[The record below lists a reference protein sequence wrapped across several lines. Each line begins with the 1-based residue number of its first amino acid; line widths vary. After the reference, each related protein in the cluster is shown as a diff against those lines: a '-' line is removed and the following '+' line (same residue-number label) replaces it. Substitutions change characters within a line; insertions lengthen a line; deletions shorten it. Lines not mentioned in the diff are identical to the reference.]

1 MTFITKIEHF
11 DSINKKICYNFVSQY
26 FMEVSENCF
35 HCGQGIE
42 KERILFDEKTFC
54 CNGCKSVYEILN
66 TNNLTNFY
74 ELNKRAGI
82 RPGDENTSQFDYLDT
97 PEIFE
102 KVTDFSEGDTSLVTF
117 KIPVIHCSSCIWL
130 LESLHTLNKNIK
142 YSQVNFTRKTLQI
155 SFNHKEL
162 KLSELAN
169 FLTNL
174 GYKPAISLETA
185 DKNVD
190 HLDKSLL
197 VKFAI
202 AGFAF
207 GNGMFLAF
215 PEYIGGEDYWM
226 EHYKG
231 LFRTLMFL
239 LACPVVFYSA
249 SDYYKSAWYGL
260 KNKIV
265 NIDVPIVL
273 GILVLFGRSVYEIA
287 TDYGPGYFDT
297 LCGLLFFMLMG
308 KIFQKRTYNALS
320 YDRDYKSFYPIAVT
334 KVDFNGK
341 QDNILLS
348 EIKVGDRILVR
359 NQEII
364 PVDAILISGEGNID
378 NSFITGESVSISKQP
393 GDKIFAGGKQI
404 GSSLELEVIKNV
416 DQSYLTQLWNK
427 EAFKKHET
435 GLDTLTNNISKYFT
449 FIILG
454 IALISGIYW
463 SFIDLEK
470 MFQVISAILIIAC
483 PCALALSAPFTFG
496 HIMRILGRNKFYVK
510 DTLTIEK
517 IAKLDTVV
525 FDKTGTI
532 TQRKKSNI
540 RYEGAEISEFDLLN
554 IKTLLKNSNH
564 PLSKSLYEFVDV
576 SDDYFPVEN
585 FTEISGK
592 GYEAEVRSNRYKI
605 GSAKYNGQESKN
617 LETAVYISKNNE
629 YVGKFIFKNEYRKN
643 LKVLFSRLTTYKI
656 FILSGD
662 NASEENQLKELIP
675 NCEGM
680 AFNQNPEDKLNY
692 IQELQARNLKVAMLG
707 DGLNDA
713 GALKQSNVGIA
724 ISDDTN
730 TFTPSSDVIMDG
742 DKVVHLD
749 HYLNVCKGSITI
761 VKMTFIISFLY
772 NIVGLSYA
780 VTGHMHPLFAAIIM
794 PISSITVVTFTTLST
809 WILGRKYFRKHA

>member
-1 MTFITKIEHF
+1 MK
-11 DSINKKICYNFVSQY
+11 
-26 FMEVSENCF
+26 VSENCF

-66 TNNLTNFY
+66 ANNLNNFY

-82 RPGDENTSQFDYLDT
+82 RPGDENSGQFDYLDT

-102 KVTDFSEGDTSLVTF
+102 KVTDFSEGNTSLITF

-142 YSQVNFTRKTLQI
+142 YSQVNFTRKTLQV
-155 SFNHKEL
+155 SFNHNEL

-174 GYKPAISLETA
+174 GYKPVISLETA
-185 DKNVD
+185 DKNVE

-202 AGFAF
+202 AAFAF

-231 LFRTLMFL
+231 LFRALMCL
-239 LACPVVFYSA
+239 LAIPVVVYSA

-273 GILVLFGRSVYEIA
+273 GIIVLFGRSLYEVA

-297 LCGLLFFMLMG
+297 LCGLLFFMLLG
-308 KIFQKRTYNALS
+308 KIFQKRTYSALS

-334 KVDFNGK
+334 KVDFDGK

-348 EIKVGDRILVR
+348 EIKIGDRILVR

-364 PVDAILISGEGNID
+364 PVDAILINGDGNID
-378 NSFITGESVSISKQP
+378 NSFITGESATISKQP

-435 GLDTLTNNISKYFT
+435 GLDTLTNKVSKYFT

-463 SFIDLEK
+463 YFIDLNK

-510 DTLTIEK
+510 DTITIEK
-517 IAKLDTVV
+517 IAKLDTIV

-532 TQRKKSNI
+532 THRKKSNI
-540 RYEGAEISEFDLLN
+540 TYEGAEIQEFDLLN

-564 PLSKSLYEFVDV
+564 PLSKSLYDFIEVN
-576 SDDYFPVEN
+576 DDYYQVEH
-585 FTEISGK
+585 FREISGK
-592 GYEAEVRSNRYKI
+592 GYEAMVRGNLYKI
-605 GSAKYNGQESKN
+605 GSARYNNQESKN

-629 YVGKFIFKNEYRKN
+629 FIGKFIFKNEYRENLKN
-643 LKVLFSRLTTYKI
+643 LFKKLAGYHV

-675 NCEGM
+675 ASKGM
-680 AFNQNPEDKLNY
+680 AFNQSPEDKLNY
-692 IQELQARNLKVAMLG
+692 IKNLQDQNFKVAMLG

-724 ISDDTN
+724 IADDTN
-730 TFTPSSDVIMDG
+730 SFTPSSDVIMDG
-742 DKVVHLD
+742 EKVVLLD
-749 HYLNVCKGSITI
+749 KYLNVCKGSMTI

-772 NIVGLSYA
+772 NVVGLSYA
-780 VTGHMHPLFAAIIM
+780 VTGHMHPLFAALIM
-794 PISSITVVTFTTLST
+794 PASSITVVSFTTLST
-809 WILGRKYFRKHA
+809 WILGRKYFKKNA

>member
-1 MTFITKIEHF
+1 MK
-11 DSINKKICYNFVSQY
+11 
-26 FMEVSENCF
+26 VSENCF

-66 TNNLTNFY
+66 ANNLNNFY

-82 RPGDENTSQFDYLDT
+82 RPGDENSGQFDYLDT

-102 KVTDFSEGDTSLVTF
+102 KVTDFSEGNTSLVTF

-155 SFNHKEL
+155 SFNHNEL

-174 GYKPAISLETA
+174 GYKPVISLETA
-185 DKNVD
+185 DKNIE

-202 AGFAF
+202 AAFAF

-231 LFRTLMFL
+231 LFRALMCL
-239 LACPVVFYSA
+239 LAIPVVVYSA

-260 KNKIV
+260 KNKFV

-273 GILVLFGRSVYEIA
+273 GIIVLFGRSLYEVA
-287 TDYGPGYFDT
+287 TNYGPGYFDT
-297 LCGLLFFMLMG
+297 LCGLLFFMLLG

-334 KVDFNGK
+334 KVDFDGK

-348 EIKVGDRILVR
+348 EIKIGDRILVR

-364 PVDAILISGEGNID
+364 PVDAILINGEGNID
-378 NSFITGESVSISKQP
+378 NSFITGESATISKQP

-435 GLDTLTNNISKYFT
+435 GLDTLTNNVSKYFT

-463 SFIDLEK
+463 YFIDLDK

-510 DTLTIEK
+510 DTITIEK
-517 IAKLDTVV
+517 IAKLDTLV

-532 TQRKKSNI
+532 THRKKSNI
-540 RYEGAEISEFDLLN
+540 TYEGAEIRDFDLLN

-564 PLSKSLYEFVDV
+564 PLSKSLYEFIEVN
-576 SDDYFPVEN
+576 DDYYLVEN
-585 FTEISGK
+585 FREISGK
-592 GYEAEVRSNRYKI
+592 GYEAMVRGNLYKV
-605 GSAKYNGQESKN
+605 GSAKYNNQNSKN

-629 YVGKFIFKNEYRKN
+629 FIGKFIFKNEYRENLKN
-643 LKVLFSRLTTYKI
+643 LFKKLSGYNV

-662 NASEENQLKELIP
+662 NSSEEIQLKELIP
-675 NCEGM
+675 AYKGM
-680 AFNQNPEDKLNY
+680 AFNQSPEDKLNY
-692 IQELQARNLKVAMLG
+692 IKTLQDQNLKVAMLG

-724 ISDDTN
+724 IADDTN
-730 TFTPSSDVIMDG
+730 SFTPSSDVIMNG
-742 DKVVHLD
+742 EKVVHLD
-749 HYLNVCKGSITI
+749 KYLNVCKGSMTI

-772 NIVGLSYA
+772 NVVGLSYA
-780 VTGHMHPLFAAIIM
+780 VTGHMHPLFAALIM
-794 PISSITVVTFTTLST
+794 PASSITVVSFTTLST
-809 WILGRKYFRKHA
+809 WILGRKYFKKHA

>member
-1 MTFITKIEHF
+1 
-11 DSINKKICYNFVSQY
+11 
-26 FMEVSENCF
+26 MEVSENCF
-35 HCGQGIE
+35 HCGQEIE

-66 TNNLTNFY
+66 TNNLSNFY

-82 RPGDENTSQFDYLDT
+82 RPDESSSQFEYLDT
-97 PEIFE
+97 QEIFD
-102 KVTDFSEGDTSLVTF
+102 KVTDFSEGGTSLVTF

-130 LESLHTLNKNIK
+130 LESLHTLNKSIK

-155 SFNHKEL
+155 SFNHNEL

-174 GYKPAISLETA
+174 GYKPVISLETA
-185 DKNVD
+185 DKNVE

-202 AGFAF
+202 AAFAF

-231 LFRTLMFL
+231 LFRALMCL
-239 LACPVVFYSA
+239 LAIPVVVYSA

-260 KNKIV
+260 KNRIV

-273 GILVLFGRSVYEIA
+273 GIIVLFGRSLYEVA
-287 TDYGPGYFDT
+287 TNYGPGYFDT
-297 LCGLLFFMLMG
+297 LCGLLFFMLLG

-334 KVDFNGK
+334 KVDFEGK
-341 QDNILLS
+341 QENILLS
-348 EIKVGDRILVR
+348 DVKVGDRILVR

-378 NSFITGESVSISKQP
+378 NSFITGESESISKQP

-404 GSSLELEVIKNV
+404 GSSLELEVIKDV

-435 GLDTLTNNISKYFT
+435 GLDTLTNTISKYFT

-454 IALISGIYW
+454 IALVAGIYW
-463 SFIDLEK
+463 ATVDMEK

-517 IAKLDTVV
+517 IAKLDTIV

-532 TQRKKSNI
+532 THRKKSNI
-540 RYEGAEISEFDLLN
+540 RYEGAEISEFDSLN

-564 PLSKSLYEFVDV
+564 PLSKSLYEFIEVKDE
-576 SDDYFPVEN
+576 YFPAEH
-585 FTEISGK
+585 FREISGK
-592 GYEAEVRSNRYKI
+592 GYEASVRGNIYKI
-605 GSAKYNGQESKN
+605 GSAKYNNQESKN
-617 LETAVYISKNNE
+617 LETAVYVSKNNE
-629 YVGKFIFKNEYRKN
+629 FLGKFIFKNEYREN
-643 LKVLFSRLTTYKI
+643 LKDLFRNLTNYKVY
-656 FILSGD
+656 ILSGD
-662 NASEENQLKELIP
+662 NSSEEDQLKELIP
-675 NCEGM
+675 NYKSM

-692 IQELQARNLKVAMLG
+692 IQNLQSQNMKVAMLG

-724 ISDDTN
+724 IADDSN
-730 TFTPSSDVIMDG
+730 SFTPSSDVIMNG
-742 DKVVHLD
+742 EKVVTLD
-749 HYLNVCKGSITI
+749 RYLNVCKGSIKI
-761 VKMTFIISFLY
+761 VKITFIISFLY

-780 VTGHMHPLFAAIIM
+780 VTGHMHPLFAALIM
-794 PISSITVVTFTTLST
+794 PASSITVVSFTTLST
-809 WILGRKYFRKHA
+809 WILGRKYFKNQA

>member
-1 MTFITKIEHF
+1 MK
-11 DSINKKICYNFVSQY
+11 
-26 FMEVSENCF
+26 VSENCF

-66 TNNLTNFY
+66 TNNLSNFY

-82 RPGDENTSQFDYLDT
+82 RPDESSSQFEYLDT
-97 PEIFE
+97 QEIFD
-102 KVTDFSEGDTSLVTF
+102 KVTDFSEGGTSLVTF

-155 SFNHKEL
+155 SFNHNEL
-162 KLSELAN
+162 KLSELAS

-174 GYKPAISLETA
+174 GYKPVISLETA
-185 DKNVD
+185 DKNVE

-202 AGFAF
+202 AAFAF

-231 LFRTLMFL
+231 LFRALMCL
-239 LACPVVFYSA
+239 LAIPVVGYSA

-260 KNKIV
+260 KNGIV

-273 GILVLFGRSVYEIA
+273 GIIVLFGRSLYEVA
-287 TDYGPGYFDT
+287 TNYGPGYFDT
-297 LCGLLFFMLMG
+297 LCGLLFFMLLG

-334 KVDFNGK
+334 KVDFEGK
-341 QDNILLS
+341 QENILLS
-348 EIKVGDRILVR
+348 DVKVGDRILVR

-364 PVDAILISGEGNID
+364 PVDAILINGEGNID
-378 NSFITGESVSISKQP
+378 NSFITGESESISKQP

-404 GSSLELEVIKNV
+404 GSSLELEVIKDV

-435 GLDTLTNNISKYFT
+435 GLDTLTNTISKYFT

-454 IALISGIYW
+454 IALVAGIYW
-463 SFIDLEK
+463 ATVDLEK

-517 IAKLDTVV
+517 IAKLDTIV

-532 TQRKKSNI
+532 THRKKSNI
-540 RYEGAEISEFDLLN
+540 RFEGAEIPEFDLLN

-564 PLSKSLYEFVDV
+564 PLSKSLYEFIEAKDE
-576 SDDYFPVEN
+576 YFPVEH
-585 FTEISGK
+585 FRELSGK
-592 GYEAEVRSNRYKI
+592 GYEASVRGNIYKI
-605 GSAKYNGQESKN
+605 GSAKYNDQESKN
-617 LETAVYISKNNE
+617 LETAVYISRNNQFL
-629 YVGKFIFKNEYRKN
+629 GKFIFKNEYREN
-643 LKVLFSRLTTYKI
+643 LKDLFRKLTDYKVY
-656 FILSGD
+656 ILSGD
-662 NASEENQLKELIP
+662 NSSEEEQLKELIP
-675 NCEGM
+675 DYKAM

-692 IQELQARNLKVAMLG
+692 IQNLQNQKMKVAMLG

-724 ISDDTN
+724 IADDSN
-730 TFTPSSDVIMDG
+730 SFTPSSDVIMNG
-742 DKVVHLD
+742 EKVVMLD
-749 HYLNVCKGSITI
+749 RYLKVCRGSITI
-761 VKMTFIISFLY
+761 VKITFIISFLY

-780 VTGHMHPLFAAIIM
+780 VTGHMHPLFAALIM
-794 PISSITVVTFTTLST
+794 PASSITVVSFTTLST
-809 WILGRKYFRKHA
+809 WILGRKYFKKWP

>member
-1 MTFITKIEHF
+1 MK
-11 DSINKKICYNFVSQY
+11 
-26 FMEVSENCF
+26 VSENCF

-66 TNNLTNFY
+66 ANNLNNFY

-82 RPGDENTSQFDYLDT
+82 RPGDENSGQFDYLDT

-102 KVTDFSEGDTSLVTF
+102 KVTDFSEGNTSLITF

-130 LESLHTLNKNIK
+130 LESLHTLNENIK
-142 YSQVNFTRKTLQI
+142 YSQVNFTRKTLQV
-155 SFNHKEL
+155 SFNHNDL

-174 GYKPAISLETA
+174 GYKPVISLETA
-185 DKNVD
+185 DKNVE

-202 AGFAF
+202 AAFAF

-231 LFRTLMFL
+231 LFRALMCL
-239 LACPVVFYSA
+239 LAIPVVVYSA

-273 GILVLFGRSVYEIA
+273 GIIVLFGRSLYEVA

-297 LCGLLFFMLMG
+297 LCGLLFFMLLG

-334 KVDFNGK
+334 KVDFDGK

-348 EIKVGDRILVR
+348 DIKIGDRILVR

-364 PVDAILISGEGNID
+364 PVDAILINGEGNID
-378 NSFITGESVSISKQP
+378 NSFITGESATISKQP

-435 GLDTLTNNISKYFT
+435 GLDTLTNNVSKYFT

-463 SFIDLEK
+463 YFIDLDK

-517 IAKLDTVV
+517 IAKLDTIV

-532 TQRKKSNI
+532 THRKKSNI
-540 RYEGAEISEFDLLN
+540 TYEGSDIKEFDLLN

-564 PLSKSLYEFVDV
+564 PLSKSLYEFIEVN
-576 SDDYFPVEN
+576 DDYYQVEN
-585 FTEISGK
+585 FREISGK
-592 GYEAEVRSNRYKI
+592 GYEAMVRGNLYKV
-605 GSAKYNGQESKN
+605 GSAKYNNQESKN

-629 YVGKFIFKNEYRKN
+629 FIGKFIFKNEYRENLKN
-643 LKVLFSRLTTYKI
+643 LFKKLTGYHV

-662 NASEENQLKELIP
+662 NSSEEKQLKELIP
-675 NCEGM
+675 AYKGM
-680 AFNQNPEDKLNY
+680 AFNQSPEDKLNY
-692 IQELQARNLKVAMLG
+692 IKNLQDQNLKVAMLG

-724 ISDDTN
+724 IADDTN
-730 TFTPSSDVIMDG
+730 SFTPSSDVIMNG
-742 DKVVHLD
+742 EKVVDLD
-749 HYLNVCKGSITI
+749 KYLNVCKGSITI

-772 NIVGLSYA
+772 NVVGLSYA
-780 VTGHMHPLFAAIIM
+780 VTGHMHPLFAALIM
-794 PISSITVVTFTTLST
+794 PASSITVVSFTTLST
-809 WILGRKYFRKHA
+809 WILGRKYFKKHA

>member
-1 MTFITKIEHF
+1 MK
-11 DSINKKICYNFVSQY
+11 
-26 FMEVSENCF
+26 VSENCF

-66 TNNLTNFY
+66 ANNLNNFY

-82 RPGDENTSQFDYLDT
+82 RPGDENSGQFDYLDT

-102 KVTDFSEGDTSLVTF
+102 KVTDFSEGNTSLVTF

-130 LESLHTLNKNIK
+130 LESLHTLNKSIK

-155 SFNHKEL
+155 SFNHNEL

-174 GYKPAISLETA
+174 GYKPVISLETA
-185 DKNVD
+185 DKNIE

-202 AGFAF
+202 AAFAF

-231 LFRTLMFL
+231 LFRALMCL
-239 LACPVVFYSA
+239 LAIPVVVYSA

-273 GILVLFGRSVYEIA
+273 GIIVLFGRSLYEVA

-297 LCGLLFFMLMG
+297 LCGLLFFMLLG

-348 EIKVGDRILVR
+348 EIKIGDRILVR

-364 PVDAILISGEGNID
+364 PVDAILINGEGNID
-378 NSFITGESVSISKQP
+378 NSFITGESATISKQP

-435 GLDTLTNNISKYFT
+435 GLDTLTNNVSKYFT

-463 SFIDLEK
+463 YFIDLDK

-510 DTLTIEK
+510 DTITIEK
-517 IAKLDTVV
+517 IAKLDTLV

-532 TQRKKSNI
+532 THRKKSNI
-540 RYEGAEISEFDLLN
+540 TYEGAEIKDFDLLN

-564 PLSKSLYEFVDV
+564 PLSKSLYEFIEVN
-576 SDDYFPVEN
+576 DDYYLVEN
-585 FTEISGK
+585 FREISGK
-592 GYEAEVRSNRYKI
+592 GYEAMVRGNLYKV
-605 GSAKYNGQESKN
+605 GSAKYNNQNSKN

-629 YVGKFIFKNEYRKN
+629 FIGKFIFKNEYRENLKN
-643 LKVLFSRLTTYKI
+643 LFKKLSGYNV

-662 NASEENQLKELIP
+662 NSSEEIQLKELIP
-675 NCEGM
+675 AYKGM
-680 AFNQNPEDKLNY
+680 AFNQSPEDKLNY
-692 IQELQARNLKVAMLG
+692 IKTLQDQNLKVAMLG

-724 ISDDTN
+724 IADDTN
-730 TFTPSSDVIMDG
+730 SFTPSSDVIMNG
-742 DKVVHLD
+742 EKVVHLD
-749 HYLNVCKGSITI
+749 KYLNVCKGSMTI

-772 NIVGLSYA
+772 NVVGLSYA
-780 VTGHMHPLFAAIIM
+780 VTGHMHPLFAALIM
-794 PISSITVVTFTTLST
+794 PASSITVVSFTTLST
-809 WILGRKYFRKHA
+809 WILGRKYFKKHA